1 MKRTILI
8 SLLILLLPAIAPA
21 AEQTVTLQMENMSC
35 ALCLL
40 MVKKAMGGVEGVTSV
55 DVDYDR
61 HQAVVIFDDAV
72 ANPEQIALASTNAGY
87 PAQSVGSEKP

>member
-1 MKRTILI
+1 MKRIILI

-21 AEQTVTLQMENMSC
+21 AEQTVTLQVENMTC
-35 ALCLL
+35 ALCPL

-55 DVDYDR
+55 DVDYGK
-61 HQAVVIFDDAV
+61 HQAVVIFDDTV
-72 ANPEQIALASTNAGY
+72 TDPKQIALASTNAGY